1 MGFKAGLFRFSVTS
15 VSVMV
20 LRLLSQSSVANR
32 LCALAAAL
40 ALASCADG
48 SASITSPISAK
59 SDPAN
64 LGSRVYK
71 LGVGDKLKISI
82 YGEPELSGQLEVNAL
97 GNVPM
102 PLIGD
107 VPAKGQSI
115 SQIRDAVAAR
125 LSEGYLKNP
134 KVSVEVL
141 NYRAF
146 YVHGEVRNSGEFQ
159 FKPGLKIRDAIATAG
174 GYTYRA
180 NPNFVIVTR
189 EGAQELK
196 VPLPSDALVQP
207 GDNIRAPER
216 YF

>member
-1 MGFKAGLFRFSVTS
+1 
-15 VSVMV
+15 MV
-20 LRLLSQSSVANR
+20 LRSFNPVSR
-32 LCALAAAL
+32 LKPHCALLVAM
-40 ALASCADG
+40 ALASCADNG
-48 SASITSPISAK
+48 AQIPPTVAVGN
-59 SDPAN
+59 DAAN
-64 LGSRVYK
+64 LDSRVYK
-71 LGVGDKLKISI
+71 LGVGDKLKISV

-115 SQIRDAVAAR
+115 TQIRDAVAGR
-125 LSEGYLKNP
+125 LAGGYLKNP

-159 FKPGLKIRDAIATAG
+159 FKPGLKLRDAIATAG

-180 NPNFVIVTR
+180 NTSHVIVTR
-189 EGAQELK
+189 EGAQEMRI
-196 VPLPSDALVQP
+196 PLPSDALVLP

-216 YF
+216 FF

>member
-1 MGFKAGLFRFSVTS
+1 
-15 VSVMV
+15 MV
-20 LRLLSQSSVANR
+20 LHSLEQAKRAKQ
-32 LCALAAAL
+32 LCAALIAL

-48 SASITSPISAK
+48 GMQSTAPIIVQNEAASL
-59 SDPAN
+59 D
-64 LGSRVYK
+64 SRVYK
-71 LGVGDKLKISI
+71 LGVGDKLKISV

-107 VPAKGQSI
+107 IPAKGQSI
-115 SQIRDAVAAR
+115 GQIRDAVAGR
-125 LSEGYLKNP
+125 LAEGYLKNP

-141 NYRAF
+141 NYRAI
-146 YVHGEVRNSGEFQ
+146 YVHGEVRNSGEFA
-159 FKPGLKIRDAIATAG
+159 FKPGLKLRDAIATAG

-180 NPNFVIVTR
+180 NTSYVIVTR
-189 EGAQELK
+189 EGAQEMR
-196 VPLPSDALVQP
+196 VSLPSDALVLP